1 MRNFTDI
8 IELCITDTQ
17 GVNTI
22 KTPLLVNGKP
32 IDFVTAP
39 ANRIYSQKAITLPFL
54 INGQRYTVARKG
66 CRPKTTL
73 RGTFSFPGETK
84 YLIKFFDGEV
94 RLCSQLISAETLPN
108 ERGGKI
114 IATADSKVNYIYLL
128 LQGAG
133 GGGAGSSSSMCGVGG
148 GAGAMQ
154 IACINPDE
162 SWEIYC
168 GQGGVGGGG
177 SSNGT
182 NGEDTAA
189 ICISSSLIARGG
201 EGGQF
206 NKRGGIGGDT
216 YASDNYMCHVILSAN
231 GAMGSEINSKGN
243 GFAAVV
249 SENYGDTDE
258 DCSISF
264 DGVDR
269 ASDAVGFHGG
279 AGASSAFGKGG
290 KGAGLAF
297 NGGDA
302 DSYGAGGGGAG
313 SSTPSKH
320 GGVGGAGCIRIYY

>member
-1 MRNFTDI
+1 MRNFADI

-22 KTPLLVNGKP
+22 KTPIMINGKP

-39 ANRIYSQKAITLPFL
+39 ANRIYSQKVITLPFL
-54 INGQRYTVARKG
+54 INGQRHTVARKG

-73 RGTFSFPGETK
+73 RCTFSFPGETR
-84 YLIKFFDGEV
+84 YLIKFFDEEV
-94 RLCSQLISAETLPN
+94 RLCSQLLSTETIPN
-108 ERGGKI
+108 ERSGDI
-114 IATADSKVNYIYLL
+114 IATADLKVNYIYLL
-128 LQGAG
+128 IQGGG
-133 GGGAGSSSSMCGVGG
+133 GGGAGSSSSTCGAGA

-154 IACINPDE
+154 IACINLDE
-162 SWEIYC
+162 CWEIYC
-168 GQGGVGGGG
+168 GKGGGGG
-177 SSNGT
+177 SGSSNGE
-182 NGEDTAA
+182 NGGDTAA
-189 ICISSSLIARGG
+189 SCVAASLIARGG

-206 NKRGGIGGDT
+206 NQQGGNGGNT
-216 YASDNYMCHVILSAN
+216 YATGNNLCHVILSTN
-231 GAMGSEINSKGN
+231 GAMGSDVNSKGN

-249 SENYGDTDE
+249 SENYGDSEE
-258 DCSISF
+258 DCAISF
-264 DGVDR
+264 SSVDR

>member
-1 MRNFTDI
+1 MKNFADI
-8 IELCITDTQ
+8 IELCVTDTQ
-17 GVNTI
+17 GVNAI
-22 KTPLLVNGKP
+22 KTPFLINGKP

-39 ANRIYSQKAITLPFL
+39 ANRIYSQKSITLPFL
-54 INGQRYTVARKG
+54 INGVRHTVARKG

-73 RGTFSFPGETK
+73 RSIFSFPGETR

-94 RLCSQLISAETLPN
+94 RLCPQLLSADIIPN
-108 ERGGKI
+108 ERNGEI
-114 IATADSKVNYIYLL
+114 VAASDLKVNYIYLL

-133 GGGAGSSSSMCGVGG
+133 GGGAGSSSSTCGAGA

-154 IACINPDE
+154 IACINLDE

-168 GQGGVGGGG
+168 GKGGVGGEK
-177 SSNGT
+177 SSNGA

-189 ICISSSLIARGG
+189 ICVSSSLIARGG

-206 NKRGGIGGDT
+206 NQHGGIGGDT
-216 YASDNYMCHVILSAN
+216 YASENDMCHVILSVN
-231 GAMGSEINSKGN
+231 GAMGSEVNSKGN
-243 GFAAVV
+243 GFVGVV
-249 SENYGDTDE
+249 SENYGDIEE

-264 DGVDR
+264 SSVDR

-302 DSYGAGGGGAG
+302 DSYGGGGGGAG
-313 SSTPSKH
+313 SSTPAKR
-320 GGVGGAGCIRIYY
+320 GGGGGAGCVGIYY